1 MATQAEEESEDKRMF
16 SMPLIHEALSVG
28 RRSVETGQGIR
39 VHKSVSEETWRV
51 DDTVLRQQLDIEHVP
66 MNVWVDGELPVQR
79 HEGATL
85 VIPGLEEVL
94 VVQKRVRLK
103 EEIRITAHTRGE
115 PVSSTVVLR
124 TEQAQVERFDESTNR
139 SQQLPNQPPN
149 EPSH

>member
-1 MATQAEEESEDKRMF
+1 MATQAEEEWEDKRMF
-16 SMPLIHEALSVG
+16 SMPLIQEALSVG

-66 MNVWVDGELPVQR
+66 INIWVDGELPVQR
-79 HEGATL
+79 HEGTTL
-85 VIPGLEEVL
+85 VIPVLEEVL

-124 TEQAQVERFDESTNR
+124 TEQAQVERFDESANR

-149 EPSH
+149 EPPH